1 MVPVGTW
8 LLFMGDMSAVRVCT
22 GIFFA
27 SFSCYLLIKSFLEE
41 GRERKA
47 GKDVESRDIEVPP
60 QFERAISSTG
70 IVSQS
75 PALGES
81 PTSDDTS
88 IAASTMDSRDSEL
101 ALKKKYIPWP
111 ELKEEEGGEDGT
123 ALVSVPSSSFSPGSV
138 LFSLESLINKN
149 LSPLSK
155 SATPFRACMTFLV
168 SGVGAGFF
176 NGLLGVGGPPQMI
189 AFALLQ
195 VHKDLVRGVAV
206 SYNVLEMPVRLLSF
220 FLVSGR
226 GGMRDKEV
234 TILAFVA
241 AASVSG
247 FSLGTYLRRFAD
259 TRLILRLMLLLTTL
273 GAAIMVDALDSPLVG
288 GLFLLY
294 VAALLFTLGLIRFK
308 GLWVGGTE

>member
-1 MVPVGTW
+1 MRFSVACTLIISIISTSMSLYFGFAQLRQCTPYGFTQGLTGLAMVPVGTW

-111 ELKEEEGGEDGT
+111 ELKEEEGG
-123 ALVSVPSSSFSPGSV
+123 
-138 LFSLESLINKN
+138 
-149 LSPLSK
+149 
-155 SATPFRACMTFLV
+155 
-168 SGVGAGFF
+168 
-176 NGLLGVGGPPQMI
+176 
-189 AFALLQ
+189 
-195 VHKDLVRGVAV
+195 
-206 SYNVLEMPVRLLSF
+206 
-220 FLVSGR
+220 
-226 GGMRDKEV
+226 
-234 TILAFVA
+234 
-241 AASVSG
+241 
-247 FSLGTYLRRFAD
+247 
-259 TRLILRLMLLLTTL
+259 
-273 GAAIMVDALDSPLVG
+273 
-288 GLFLLY
+288 
-294 VAALLFTLGLIRFK
+294 
-308 GLWVGGTE
+308 